1 MSCERWA
8 PFYSAFLDGELPVKD
23 REGLREH
30 IKTCSAC
37 QEELESLQSLS
48 RTLSVGADSAEA
60 DPGFIARF
68 RAKRDEEFGSAGP
81 TFFWRW
87 LAVRLVPL
95 AVAAILVAIAAV
107 WVSEREEALTDLEA
121 RELGNGF
128 SVVSEEAA
136 LQDPVLSIAFEPF
149 PGTEP

>member
-1 MSCERWA
+1 MSCERWE
-8 PFYSAFLDGELPVKD
+8 PLYSAFLDGELPVKD
-23 REGLREH
+23 GEGLREH

-48 RTLSVGADSAEA
+48 RILSVGADSAEA
-60 DPGFIARF
+60 DPGFVARF
-68 RAKRDEEFGSAGP
+68 RTKRDEEFGSAGP
-81 TFFWRW
+81 RFFWRW
-87 LAVRLVPL
+87 LAVRLAPL

-107 WVSEREEALTDLEA
+107 WLSETEDALTELEA

-136 LQDPVLSIAFEPF
+136 LQNPVLSIALEPF
-149 PGTEP
+149 PGMEP